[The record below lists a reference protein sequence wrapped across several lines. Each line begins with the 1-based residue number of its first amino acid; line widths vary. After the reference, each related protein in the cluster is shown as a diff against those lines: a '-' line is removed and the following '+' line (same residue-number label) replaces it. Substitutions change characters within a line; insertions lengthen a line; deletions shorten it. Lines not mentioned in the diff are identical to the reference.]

1 MADPC
6 YCLAQELNSR
16 RPPGLARRQPFSR
29 RSIMH
34 GFPIPITALY
44 AGVLGILL
52 VVISARVSVLRAK
65 FKVMFGDGG
74 KEPLM
79 RAIRAQGNF
88 TEYVPLALLLIGM
101 VEWAGTK
108 PWVVHS
114 LAGGL
119 LASRLIHYWG
129 ITARKDPGRG
139 IGVTISWI
147 VLAVAGLIVLYQRWG
162 A

>member
-1 MADPC
+1 
-6 YCLAQELNSR
+6 
-16 RPPGLARRQPFSR
+16 
-29 RSIMH
+29 MH

-119 LASRLIHYWG
+119 RSEERRVGEECRSRWAPYHL
-129 ITARKDPGRG
+129 KKKK
-139 IGVTISWI
+139 
-147 VLAVAGLIVLYQRWG
+147 
-162 A
+162 

>member
-1 MADPC
+1 M
-6 YCLAQELNSR
+6 R
-16 RPPGLARRQPFSR
+16 
-29 RSIMH
+29 
-34 GFPIPITALY
+34 GFPMPITALY

-119 LASRLIHYWG
+119 LADPVMQHAGAAAINV
-129 ITARKDPGRG
+129 PGRRTVMEITG
-139 IGVTISWI
+139 T
-147 VLAVAGLIVLYQRWG
+147 LPEPAGH
-162 A
+162 

>member
-1 MADPC
+1 M
-6 YCLAQELNSR
+6 QS
-16 RPPGLARRQPFSR
+16 
-29 RSIMH
+29 
-34 GFPIPITALY
+34 FPISITALY

-52 VVISARVSVLRAK
+52 VAISARVSMLRGK

-74 KEPLM
+74 QDSLM

-108 PWVVHS
+108 PWVVHT

-147 VLAVAGLIVLYQRWG
+147 VLAASGAMVLYQRWG

>member
-1 MADPC
+1 
-6 YCLAQELNSR
+6 
-16 RPPGLARRQPFSR
+16 
-29 RSIMH
+29 MH
-34 GFPIPITALY
+34 SFPHPITALY
-44 AGVLGILL
+44 AGVLAILL

-139 IGVTISWI
+139 IGVTITWI
-147 VLAVAGLIVLYQRWG
+147 VLAVAGVVVLYQRWV

>member
-1 MADPC
+1 
-6 YCLAQELNSR
+6 
-16 RPPGLARRQPFSR
+16 
-29 RSIMH
+29 MH

-52 VVISARVSVLRAK
+52 VVISARVSVLRGK

-79 RAIRAQGNF
+79 RALRAQGNF
-88 TEYVPLALLLIGM
+88 TEYVPLALLLIIM
-101 VEWAGTK
+101 VEWGGTK
-108 PWVVHS
+108 PLVVHS

-119 LASRLIHYWG
+119 LASRLVHYWG

-139 IGVTISWI
+139 IGVTIRWI
-147 VLAVAGLIVLYQRWG
+147 VLAVSARNALYHRWC
-162 A
+162 AS